1 MTVVQKYK
9 SEIYVSGKDW
19 HAGICFYSLVYLELE
34 IFKDNSCKL
43 TRKIYLDKSGGG
55 FNHEESFSWQGDLK
69 EMVGTKYVLLKPDKE
84 GLQELKI
91 WFEKVPKNSEWI
103 YFDILRPDNSGDFK
117 YSQELILKLTN

>member
-43 TRKIYLDKSGGG
+43 TRKIYLDKIRTV
-55 FNHEESFSWQGDLK
+55 FK
-69 EMVGTKYVLLKPDKE
+69 ENFLLQILNKSSKFGPSISNTIK
-84 GLQELKI
+84 LNPLKI
-91 WFEKVPKNSEWI
+91 NLPYSDPNQYKLANSDK
-103 YFDILRPDNSGDFK
+103 YYNDF
-117 YSQELILKLTN
+117 SIFIS